1 MSLHVIILAAGKGS
15 RMKSDIPK
23 VLHKVAGMPMLHRVL
38 STAKL
43 LAPEQIHLV
52 LGHGIQA
59 IQDTLANQWSAA
71 NIVRQAEQ
79 LGTGHAVNIALDHVP
94 DDGIS
99 LVLCGDVPLIT
110 AETLEHCVAIA
121 RAGELGVVT
130 ANMSDPAQLG
140 RILRNETDSIEAIV
154 EHKDATQQ
162 QRAIHEINSGI
173 LAAPTHLLRSWLAEV
188 QPSNQQGEY
197 YLTDVVALAVH
208 DGVSVQGIVVDD
220 ANEVIGVNDRVQL
233 SQVERILQRR
243 QADELMRQGVTFA
256 DPERVDIRGTL
267 SCGTDCFIDV
277 NTVFIGDVHLAS
289 GVVIGPSV
297 VIESSQLGAGAQ
309 VKANTVI
316 EGAMIAE
323 GCQLGPF
330 ARIRPGSQF
339 ASGVKIGNF
348 VETKKT
354 TMGAGSKASHLAYL
368 GDAVIGM
375 DVNVGAGS
383 VTCNYDG
390 VDKHPTIIG
399 DGAFVGTNSTLV
411 APLTIGAQSF
421 VAAGS
426 TVTADVGEHT
436 LALGRVKQRNIAR
449 WLSPLKRKQK
459 KSPEH

>member
-1 MSLHVIILAAGKGS
+1 MSLQVIILAAGKGS
-15 RMKSDIPK
+15 RMKSDTPK
-23 VLHKVAGMPMLHRVL
+23 VLHPVAGMPMLHRVM

-59 IQDTLANQWSAA
+59 IQDTLADQWSAT

-94 DDGIS
+94 NDSIS
-99 LVLCGDVPLIT
+99 LVLYGDVPLIT
-110 AETLEHCVAIA
+110 AETLEHCLVIA

-140 RILRNETDSIEAIV
+140 RILRNDTDSIEAIV
-154 EHKDATQQ
+154 EYKDATQQ

-173 LAAPTHLLRSWLAEV
+173 LAAPTHLLRSWLAQV
-188 QPSNQQGEY
+188 QPNNEQGEY
-197 YLTDVVALAVH
+197 YLTDVVALAVN

-220 ANEVIGVNDRVQL
+220 ENEVMGVNDRVQL

-243 QADELMRQGVTFA
+243 QANELMRQGVTFA
-256 DPERVDIRGTL
+256 DPERVDIRGSL
-267 SCGTDCFIDV
+267 SCGTDCFIDI
-277 NTVFIGDVHLAS
+277 NTVFIGDVQLSS

-297 VIESSQLGAGAQ
+297 VIESSQLGAGVQ

-316 EGAMIAE
+316 EGAVIAE
-323 GCQLGPF
+323 HCQLGPF

-339 ASGVKIGNF
+339 AAGVKIGNF

-368 GDAVIGM
+368 GDATIGC

-411 APLTIGAQSF
+411 APLNIGAESF

-426 TVTADVGEHT
+426 TVTTDVEEQS
-436 LALGRVKQRNIAR
+436 LAVGRGKQRNIAK
-449 WLSPLKRKQK
+449 WLSPLKRKQQA
-459 KSPEH
+459 SPDH

>member
-79 LGTGHAVNIALDHVP
+79 LGTGHAVNIALEHVP

-130 ANMSDPAQLG
+130 ANMSDPARLG

-197 YLTDVVALAVH
+197 YLTDVVALAVN
-208 DGVSVQGIVVDD
+208 DGVSVQGIVVND

-426 TVTADVGEHT
+426 TVTADVEERT

-459 KSPEH
+459 KSPDY

>member
-99 LVLCGDVPLIT
+99 LVLYGDVPLIT

-121 RAGELGVVT
+121 RAGELGIVT

-339 ASGVKIGNF
+339 ASGVRIGNF

-426 TVTADVGEHT
+426 TVTEDVEEHT

>member
-99 LVLCGDVPLIT
+99 LVLYGDVPLIT

-121 RAGELGVVT
+121 RAGELGIVT

-390 VDKHPTIIG
+390 VDKHPTTIG

-426 TVTADVGEHT
+426 TVTADVEEHT

>member
-23 VLHKVAGMPMLHRVL
+23 VLHKVAGIPMLHRVL
-38 STAKL
+38 STAKI

-59 IQDTLANQWSAA
+59 IQDTLANQWPAV

-79 LGTGHAVNIALDHVP
+79 LGTGHAVNIALEHVP

-99 LVLCGDVPLIT
+99 LILYGDVPLIT

-130 ANMSDPAQLG
+130 ANMPDPAQLG

-173 LAAPTHLLRSWLAEV
+173 LASPAHLLRSWLAEV
-188 QPSNQQGEY
+188 QPSNEQGEY
-197 YLTDVVALAVH
+197 YLTDVVALAAD
-208 DGVSVQGIVVDD
+208 DGVSVQGIVVND

-316 EGAMIAE
+316 EGAIIAE

-411 APLTIGAQSF
+411 APVTIGAQSF

-426 TVTADVGEHT
+426 TVTADVEENA
-436 LALGRVKQRNIAR
+436 LALGRGKQRNIAR

-459 KSPEH
+459 KSPDY

>member
-99 LVLCGDVPLIT
+99 LVLYGDVPLIT

-121 RAGELGVVT
+121 RAGEFGVVT

-173 LAAPTHLLRSWLAEV
+173 LAAPTRLLRSWLAEV

-421 VAAGS
+421 E
-426 TVTADVGEHT
+426 TQTKE
-436 LALGRVKQRNIAR
+436 IA
-449 WLSPLKRKQK
+449 
-459 KSPEH
+459 

>member
-99 LVLCGDVPLIT
+99 LVLYGDVPLIT
-110 AETLEHCVAIA
+110 TETLEHCVAIA

-197 YLTDVVALAVH
+197 YLTDVVALAVN

-233 SQVERILQRR
+233 SQVERLLQRR

-390 VDKHPTIIG
+390 VDKHPTTIG

-426 TVTADVGEHT
+426 TVTADVEEHT

-459 KSPEH
+459 KSPDY

>member
-99 LVLCGDVPLIT
+99 LVLYGDVPLIT

-121 RAGELGVVT
+121 RAGELGIVT

-197 YLTDVVALAVH
+197 YLTDVVALAVN

-390 VDKHPTIIG
+390 VDKHPTTIG

-426 TVTADVGEHT
+426 TVTADVEEHT

>member
-1 MSLHVIILAAGKGS
+1 
-15 RMKSDIPK
+15 
-23 VLHKVAGMPMLHRVL
+23 
-38 STAKL
+38 
-43 LAPEQIHLV
+43 
-52 LGHGIQA
+52 
-59 IQDTLANQWSAA
+59 
-71 NIVRQAEQ
+71 
-79 LGTGHAVNIALDHVP
+79 
-94 DDGIS
+94 
-99 LVLCGDVPLIT
+99 
-110 AETLEHCVAIA
+110 
-121 RAGELGVVT
+121 
-130 ANMSDPAQLG
+130 MSDPAQLG

-197 YLTDVVALAVH
+197 YLTDVVALAVN

-426 TVTADVGEHT
+426 TVTADVEEHT

-459 KSPEH
+459 KSPDY

>member
-121 RAGELGVVT
+121 RAGELGIVT

-173 LAAPTHLLRSWLAEV
+173 LAAPTRLLRSWLAEV

-399 DGAFVGTNSTLV
+399 DGACVGTNSTLV

-426 TVTADVGEHT
+426 TVTADVEEHT

-459 KSPEH
+459 KSSEH

>member
-99 LVLCGDVPLIT
+99 LVLYGDVPLIT

-121 RAGELGVVT
+121 RAGELGIVT

-197 YLTDVVALAVH
+197 YLTDVVALAVN

-426 TVTADVGEHT
+426 TVTADVKEHT

>member
-15 RMKSDIPK
+15 RMKSDTPK

-71 NIVRQAEQ
+71 NIVRQSEQ
-79 LGTGHAVNIALDHVP
+79 LGTGHAVNIALDHVS
-94 DDGIS
+94 DNSIS

-121 RAGELGVVT
+121 HAGGLGVVT

-140 RILRNETDSIEAIV
+140 RIVRNETYSIEAII
-154 EHKDATQQ
+154 EHKDATQE
-162 QRAIHEINSGI
+162 QRAIHEVNSGI
-173 LAAPTHLLRSWLAEV
+173 LAAPTHLLRSLLAEV

-197 YLTDVVALAVH
+197 YLTDVVALAAN
-208 DGVSVQGIVVDD
+208 DGVSIQSIVVDD

-316 EGAMIAE
+316 EGAIIAE

-426 TVTADVGEHT
+426 TVTADVEENA
-436 LALGRVKQRNIAR
+436 LALGRGKQRNIAR

-459 KSPEH
+459 KSPDY

>member
-99 LVLCGDVPLIT
+99 LVLYGDVPLIT

-121 RAGELGVVT
+121 RAGELGIVT

-197 YLTDVVALAVH
+197 YLTDVVALAVN

-390 VDKHPTIIG
+390 VDKHPTTIG

-426 TVTADVGEHT
+426 TVTADVEEHT

-459 KSPEH
+459 KSPDY

>member
-99 LVLCGDVPLIT
+99 LVLYGDVPLIT

-121 RAGELGVVT
+121 RAGELGIVT

-354 TMGAGSKASHLAYL
+354 TMGA
-368 GDAVIGM
+368 D
-375 DVNVGAGS
+375 
-383 VTCNYDG
+383 
-390 VDKHPTIIG
+390 
-399 DGAFVGTNSTLV
+399 
-411 APLTIGAQSF
+411 
-421 VAAGS
+421 
-426 TVTADVGEHT
+426 
-436 LALGRVKQRNIAR
+436 
-449 WLSPLKRKQK
+449 LSLI
-459 KSPEH
+459 HI